1 MSSFEEELLL
11 DAAEDAK
18 ALQFI
23 RQRLT
28 EAENAKFTD
37 DLLYYFIDLMV
48 EYYAESGILDGVPDA
63 EGFVDIS
70 LNEIAIYM
78 ADKAKKDKKPE
89 KQKKPSI
96 FARIGKWLKDMKS
109 ELKKVQWPSF
119 KQTMNNTGIVILCV
133 IVVGIFIWLFD
144 AVAGALIEFLL
155 GLFR

>member
-1 MSSFEEELLL
+1 MSSFEEELLI

-48 EYYAESGILDGVPDA
+48 EYYAESGILDGAPDA

-78 ADKAKKDKKPE
+78 ADKAKKE
-89 KQKKPSI
+89 K
-96 FARIGKWLKDMKS
+96 IGNFDID
-109 ELKKVQWPSF
+109 ELVP
-119 KQTMNNTGIVILCV
+119 VIEYYLD
-133 IVVGIFIWLFD
+133 FEENED
-144 AVAGALIEFLL
+144 GAED
-155 GLFR
+155 